1 MHKKME
7 EWELKMENVIRLVEN
22 NSQELVQS

>member
-7 EWELKMENVIRLVEN
+7 EWELKMDNVIRLVEN